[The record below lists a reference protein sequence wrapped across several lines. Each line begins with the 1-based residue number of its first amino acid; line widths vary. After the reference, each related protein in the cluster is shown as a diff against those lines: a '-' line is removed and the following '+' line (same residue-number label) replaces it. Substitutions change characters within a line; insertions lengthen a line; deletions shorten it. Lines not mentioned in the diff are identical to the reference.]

1 MDLDLHQLQ
10 SFSFPRK
17 MISTKS
23 WSDRP
28 SKSTVPFSFDHLRW
42 SHGLATGT
50 ALLPAIQSG
59 ILSFPV
65 GSHHRRCDN
74 LIFAAEPTIIPNFY
88 RSFHRQE
95 NVVLTQTLNWIYYL
109 SHTWHCSLKR
119 RQKLD
124 GPSPPLPYHLTLSHC
139 PLPSWNHESGH
150 AFGNSCTVA
159 SRYYCSIEPPMRL
172 GDVEWLIK
180 VW

>member
-10 SFSFPRK
+10 SFSFPRQ

-23 WSDRP
+23 SSDRP

-42 SHGLATGT
+42 SHGLATDA

-124 GPSPPLPYHLTLSHC
+124 GPLPPYPIILHFPIVHFLLGIMKVDTPLEIHAQSPPDTTAASNRLCDWET
-139 PLPSWNHESGH
+139 WN
-150 AFGNSCTVA
+150 
-159 SRYYCSIEPPMRL
+159 
-172 GDVEWLIK
+172 DW
-180 VW
+180 